1 MIILYNDSFYY
12 FFFFL
17 FTAKPAAPPTTIAA
31 ARMPTHTPIGV
42 LSPVFTEVRPVV
54 PPPSLL
60 VDVEP
65 PGTGVLV
72 LSEGVTVG
80 YPLGT
85 GVFVTVGSGV
95 VFLLLVISME
105 FS

>member
-1 MIILYNDSFYY
+1 MIHFIIFS
-12 FFFFL
+12 FFFL
-17 FTAKPAAPPTTIAA
+17 LQNLLH
-31 ARMPTHTPIGV
+31 RQLRSLLQGCQPI
-42 LSPVFTEVRPVV
+42 PVFTEVRPVV

-80 YPLGT
+80 CPLGT